1 MFTTPELL
9 VKLCKHEM
17 TRVIADRFIDPADL
31 VWFDKN
37 FNRTLEDMMG
47 EEVVAYA
54 QDEVFF
60 VDFMRCA
67 TISVS
72 F

>member
-1 MFTTPELL
+1 
-9 VKLCKHEM
+9 M

-31 VWFDKN
+31 MWFDKN